1 MAKEK
6 NSELVQIFGKRM
18 MVGGFVLLLTG
29 ILWKYG
35 VEWPT
40 ILIIVGAVLLVKG
53 FIIKAKN
60 KLI

>member
-1 MAKEK
+1 
-6 NSELVQIFGKRM
+6 M
-18 MVGGFVLLLTG
+18 MVGGFVLLLAG

-53 FIIKAKN
+53 FTMRAKN